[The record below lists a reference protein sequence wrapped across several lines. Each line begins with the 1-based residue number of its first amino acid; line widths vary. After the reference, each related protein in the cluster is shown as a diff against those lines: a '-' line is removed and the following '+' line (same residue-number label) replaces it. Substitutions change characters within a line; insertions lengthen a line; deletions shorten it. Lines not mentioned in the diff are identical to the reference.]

1 LRQDFAQT
9 NIKPFIYVHY
19 SLSLAIIMDP
29 ATVTGLVAAEQVVS
43 TTVEAGG
50 VAAIGLAQSTQPL
63 SATLTR
69 VSSEAFLPR
78 SKHSLTVVSGQAYIF
93 GGEYERG
100 KLAGD
105 EVHIVSLP
113 LKKAGNEGKPDY
125 KVVPSLG
132 EGEDGKVP
140 GARAGHTACAIG
152 ERVYMFGG
160 YGEDEKAI
168 QEMGRVWVF
177 NTNTLGW
184 SYIYPSSDVSVPPA
198 RSLHGG
204 ATSEHPLP
212 NTDVSNKA
220 SYSEQ
225 ITSAVGK
232 LPNLIGKASAPQEPH
247 GSLVICGGMSK
258 CGEPLNDTWIF
269 NIISKTWSQLPS
281 TPSTSPWPPSL
292 ALTHNRLY
300 LISSSSD
307 LSSEIHYL
315 PFTKETYSDARGEGE
330 IGLTNTQAKWSTLPF
345 PTNPLTPGPRP
356 RKGAGLIPVTTGNG
370 REYLLY
376 FFGEKASTPTSTS
389 SDPPSSETPSEK
401 EEDAPVFW
409 SDIYSYQV
417 PAVPITAAGI
427 KDATRSAMGIPT
439 GEDTWAEVKI
449 VTVTE
454 GETEG
459 KSHPG
464 PRGWFASTSVGREIE
479 GGGVLVWGGVNGKG
493 EVEGDGWIINVGPK

>member
-1 LRQDFAQT
+1 
-9 NIKPFIYVHY
+9 
-19 SLSLAIIMDP
+19 MDP
-29 ATVTGLVAAEQVVS
+29 ATITGLVAAEQVVS

-50 VAAIGLAQSTQPL
+50 IAAIGLAQSTQPL

-78 SKHSLTVVSGQAYIF
+78 FKHSLTVVSGQAYIF
-93 GGEYERG
+93 GGESEPG
-100 KLAGD
+100 NLAGD
-105 EVHIVSLP
+105 EVHIACLP

-140 GARAGHTACAIG
+140 GARAGHTACSIG
-152 ERVYMFGG
+152 ERIYMFGG
-160 YGEDEKAI
+160 YRGHNESI

-177 NTNTLGW
+177 DTNTLGW
-184 SYIYPSSDVSVPPA
+184 SYIDPASDASTPPA
-198 RSLHGG
+198 RYLHGG
-204 ATSEHPLP
+204 AASEHPLP
-212 NTDVSNKA
+212 NANALNKA
-220 SYSEQ
+220 SYGEQ
-225 ITSAVGK
+225 LQSAVSK
-232 LPNLIGKASAPQEPH
+232 LPSLIGKGTTPQEPH
-247 GSLVICGGMSK
+247 GTLIVCGGLADG
-258 CGEPLNDTWIF
+258 GESLNDTWIF
-269 NIISKTWSQLPS
+269 NIISKNWSRLPS

-292 ALTHNRLY
+292 ALTHSRLY

-307 LSSEIHYL
+307 LGSEIYFL
-315 PFTKETYSDARGEGE
+315 PFSKKTYNDARGEGE
-330 IGLTNTQAKWSTLPF
+330 IGLTNTQAKWTTLPF

-376 FFGEKASTPTSTS
+376 FFGEKASPLPSSTGS
-389 SDPPSSETPSEK
+389 SDPTSSEEPTEK
-401 EEDAPVFW
+401 DKASPVFW

-417 PAVPITAAGI
+417 PAVPVTAAGI
-427 KDATRSAMGIPT
+427 KDATRSAMGIAT

-449 VTVTE
+449 VTVVE
-454 GETEG
+454 GEQEG

-464 PRGWFASTSVGREIE
+464 PRGWFGSAPVGREIE

-493 EVEGDGWIINVGPK
+493 EVEGDGWIINVGAK

>member
-1 LRQDFAQT
+1 
-9 NIKPFIYVHY
+9 
-19 SLSLAIIMDP
+19 MDP

-50 VAAIGLAQSTQPL
+50 IAAIGLAQSTQPL
-63 SATLTR
+63 SATFTR

-78 SKHSLTVVSGQAYIF
+78 FNHSLTVVSGQAYVF
-93 GGEYERG
+93 GGESEPG
-100 KLAGD
+100 ILAGD

-140 GARAGHTACAIG
+140 GPRAGHTACAIG
-152 ERVYMFGG
+152 ETIYVFGG
-160 YGEDEKAI
+160 YGEDKEPI
-168 QEMGRVWVF
+168 QEMGRTWVF
-177 NTNTLGW
+177 DSNTLGW
-184 SYIYPSSDVSVPPA
+184 SYIDPVSDASIPPG
-198 RSLHGG
+198 RYLHGG

-212 NTDVSNKA
+212 NANASNKA
-220 SYSEQ
+220 SYGEQ
-225 ITSAVGK
+225 ITSAVSK
-232 LPNLIGKASAPQEPH
+232 LPSLIGKGATSHEPH
-247 GSLVICGGMSK
+247 GSLVICGGLAK
-258 CGEPLNDTWIF
+258 HGETVNDTWIF
-269 NIISKTWSQLPS
+269 NVILKTWSQLPS

-307 LSSEIHYL
+307 LGSEIHYL
-315 PFTKETYSDARGEGE
+315 PFTKETYSDSRGEGE
-330 IGLTNTQAKWSTLPF
+330 IGLTNTQADWSTLPF

-376 FFGEKASTPTSTS
+376 FFGEKASTPKPTSEES
-389 SDPPSSETPSEK
+389 PEK
-401 EEDAPVFW
+401 QKEDPVFW

-417 PAVPITAAGI
+417 PAVPMTAAGI
-427 KDATRSAMGIPT
+427 KDVTRSTMGIAT

-464 PRGWFASTSVGREIE
+464 PRGWFASTPVGREIE

-493 EVEGDGWIINVGPK
+493 ETEGDGWIINVGPK

>member
-1 LRQDFAQT
+1 
-9 NIKPFIYVHY
+9 
-19 SLSLAIIMDP
+19 MDP

-50 VAAIGLAQSTQPL
+50 IAAIGLAQSTQPL
-63 SATLTR
+63 SATFIR

-78 SKHSLTVVSGQAYIF
+78 FNHSLTVVSGQAYIF
-93 GGEYERG
+93 GGELEPG

-140 GARAGHTACAIG
+140 GPRTGHTTYAIG
-152 ERVYMFGG
+152 ERMYLFGG
-160 YGEDEKAI
+160 RGKNNEPI
-168 QEMGRVWVF
+168 QEMGRVWLF
-177 NTNTLGW
+177 DTNTLGW
-184 SYIYPSSDVSVPPA
+184 SYIDPASDASTPPG
-198 RSLHGG
+198 RYLHGG
-204 ATSEHPLP
+204 AASEHPLP
-212 NTDVSNKA
+212 NSNASNKA
-220 SYSEQ
+220 SYGQQ
-225 ITSAVGK
+225 ITSAVSK
-232 LPNLIGKASAPQEPH
+232 LPSLIGKGATPQEPH
-247 GSLVICGGMSK
+247 GSLVVCGGLAES
-258 CGEPLNDTWIF
+258 GESLNDTWIF
-269 NIISKTWSQLPS
+269 NIISKTWTQLPS

-307 LSSEIHYL
+307 LGSEIHYL
-315 PFTKETYSDARGEGE
+315 PFTKETYSDARGEGD
-330 IGLTNTQAKWSTLPF
+330 IGLTNSEATWSTLPF

-376 FFGEKASTPTSTS
+376 FFGEKASPLTSPS
-389 SDPPSSETPSEK
+389 SDPATTSEK
-401 EEDAPVFW
+401 DDAGPVFW

-417 PAVPITAAGI
+417 PAVPMTAAGI
-427 KDATRSAMGIPT
+427 KDATRSTMGIAT

-464 PRGWFASTSVGREIE
+464 PRGWFASAPVGREIE
-479 GGGVLVWGGVNGKG
+479 GGGVLVWGGVNGK
-493 EVEGDGWIINVGPK
+493 EETEGDGWIINVGPK

>member
-1 LRQDFAQT
+1 
-9 NIKPFIYVHY
+9 
-19 SLSLAIIMDP
+19 MDP
-29 ATVTGLVAAEQVVS
+29 ATVTGLIAAEQVVS

-50 VAAIGLAQSTQPL
+50 IAAIGLAQSTQPL
-63 SATLTR
+63 SATFTR

-78 SKHSLTVVSGQAYIF
+78 SNHTLTVISGQAYIF
-93 GGEYERG
+93 GGESEPG

-152 ERVYMFGG
+152 ERIYVYGG
-160 YGEDEKAI
+160 YGDDKELI
-168 QEMGRVWVF
+168 QEKGRVWVF
-177 NTNTLGW
+177 DSTTLGW
-184 SYIYPSSDVSVPPA
+184 SHIDNTTEAPTPLGRY
-198 RSLHGG
+198 LHGG
-204 ATSEHPLP
+204 VASEHPIP
-212 NTDVSNKA
+212 NNNASNKA
-220 SYSEQ
+220 SYGEQ
-225 ITSAVGK
+225 ITSAVTK
-232 LPNLIGKASAPQEPH
+232 LPSLIGKGSTPQEPH
-247 GSLVICGGMSK
+247 GSLVICGGLAK
-258 CGEPLNDTWIF
+258 CGEALNDTWIF
-269 NIISKTWSQLPS
+269 NIVSKTWSQLPS

-292 ALTHNRLY
+292 ALTHNRVY

-307 LSSEIHYL
+307 LGSEIHYI

-330 IGLTNTQAKWSTLPF
+330 LGLTNTQGIWSTLPF

-376 FFGEKASTPTSTS
+376 FLGEKASALTS
-389 SDPPSSETPSEK
+389 TPSEEPASEK
-401 EEDAPVFW
+401 GKADPVFW

-417 PAVPITAAGI
+417 PAVPMTAAGI
-427 KDATRSAMGIPT
+427 KDATRSTMGIAT

-464 PRGWFASTSVGREIE
+464 PRGWFASAPVGREIE

-493 EVEGDGWIINVGPK
+493 ETEGDGWIINVGPK

>member
-1 LRQDFAQT
+1 
-9 NIKPFIYVHY
+9 
-19 SLSLAIIMDP
+19 MDP
-29 ATVTGLVAAEQVVS
+29 ATVAGLVAAEQVVS

-50 VAAIGLAQSTQPL
+50 IAAIGLAQSTQPL

-78 SKHSLTVVSGQAYIF
+78 FNHTVTVISGQAYIF
-93 GGEYERG
+93 GGKYDRG

-132 EGEDGKVP
+132 EGEDGKIP
-140 GARAGHTACAIG
+140 GPRAGHTACAI
-152 ERVYMFGG
+152 RSRIYMFGG
-160 YGEDEKAI
+160 YGENREAI
-168 QEMGRVWVF
+168 QENGRVWIF
-177 NTNTLGW
+177 DTNTLGW
-184 SYIYPSSDVSVPPA
+184 SYIEPSTDASFPPGRCLQGA
-198 RSLHGG
+198 

-212 NTDVSNKA
+212 NISASNNA

-232 LPNLIGKASAPQEPH
+232 LPRLIGKASSPQEPH
-247 GSLVICGGMSK
+247 GTLIICGGLTK
-258 CGEPLNDTWIF
+258 CGDTLNDTWIF
-269 NIISKTWSQLPS
+269 NIVTRTWSQLPS

-292 ALTHNRLY
+292 TMTHNRLY

-307 LSSEIHYL
+307 LGSEIHYL

-330 IGLTNTQAKWSTLPF
+330 IGLANSQTKWSTLPF

-370 REYLLY
+370 REYLLF
-376 FFGEKASTPTSTS
+376 FFGEKASL
-389 SDPPSSETPSEK
+389 DPIPSEK
-401 EEDAPVFW
+401 ASEKAEQPEEAFW

-417 PAVPITAAGI
+417 PAIPMTAAGI
-427 KDATRSAMGIPT
+427 KDATRSTMGIAT

-454 GETEG
+454 GDTEG

-464 PRGWFASTSVGREIE
+464 PRGWFASAPVGREIE
-479 GGGVLVWGGVNGKG
+479 GGGVLVWGGINGKG